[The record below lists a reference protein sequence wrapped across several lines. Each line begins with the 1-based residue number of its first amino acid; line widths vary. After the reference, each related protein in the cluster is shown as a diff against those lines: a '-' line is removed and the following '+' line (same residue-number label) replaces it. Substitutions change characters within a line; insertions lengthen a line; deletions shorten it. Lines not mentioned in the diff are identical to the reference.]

1 MEIQRYIYAYI
12 PRGKRIY
19 SWLGKRVNEG
29 EKDEYEADTRAE
41 RDIIEKKEKEKSKE
55 EQR

>member
-1 MEIQRYIYAYI
+1 
-12 PRGKRIY
+12 
-19 SWLGKRVNEG
+19 VNEG